1 MERLLTI
8 AEVADLTRLTV
19 STIRKHVWK
28 ETMPFVKLGAAVRFR
43 PAEIEAWVQERM
55 RGSVDVGMNGAEPA
69 TGGLSIS
76 EAGEGDPDDDGLG
89 AFGVSA

>member
-1 MERLLTI
+1 MERWLTI

-43 PAEIEAWVQERM
+43 LAEIEAWVQERM
-55 RGSVDVGMNGAEPA
+55 RGSVD
-69 TGGLSIS
+69 L
-76 EAGEGDPDDDGLG
+76 EAGIVEAASGGSGISGPDDDGLG
-89 AFGVSA
+89 AFGVGA

>member
-1 MERLLTI
+1 MAMERLLTI

-55 RGSVDVGMNGAEPA
+55 RGSVDAGMGNAGPA
-69 TGGLSIS
+69 SGGSGIS
-76 EAGEGDPDDDGLG
+76 EADDDGLG
-89 AFGVSA
+89 AFGVGAQR